1 MDDFILVALPIEQG
15 PREGHLVHYVAKC
28 VGLEEG
34 QTRLRVSFLRLKS
47 PFNRDTFV
55 FPGIPDES
63 SVALEQCKGVL
74 SVQKGS
80 TQRQTKLVKITP
92 PIYGYEMR

>member
-1 MDDFILVALPIEQG
+1 MDDFVLVALPIEQG
-15 PREGHLVHYVAKC
+15 PREGHLVHYVAK
-28 VGLEEG
+28 VVAFEEG
-34 QTRLRVSFLRLKS
+34 RTRLSVSFLRLKS
-47 PFNRDTFV
+47 PFSRDTFI

-74 SVQKGS
+74 SLQKGS
-80 TQRQTKLVKITP
+80 TQRQTTLVKITP